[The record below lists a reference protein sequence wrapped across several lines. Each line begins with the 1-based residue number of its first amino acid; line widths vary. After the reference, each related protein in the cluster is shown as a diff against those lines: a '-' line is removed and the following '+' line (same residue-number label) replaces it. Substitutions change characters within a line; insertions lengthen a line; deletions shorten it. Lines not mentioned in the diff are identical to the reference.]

1 MDGWMTKPLMV
12 VVTAGRLEVVI
23 TKPEPVAEP
32 EEAAVEVVVRLGV
45 VLSTRDVCVGLV
57 FRFVVLVSVVWVDV
71 VVNNV
76 VNKILSVDDGTV
88 FCDDAAEGAEPE
100 PPEPPLTGAKLI
112 LDDAAGLTKLVAGTL
127 INIKDVGDIVALGDS
142 AAVGADVDIC
152 KFEAIRGVDVETV
165 AEVEVIEGVDVDVDA
180 VEVAAGVDDVTAVID
195 TVSNVLLTVGII
207 DVLLAVPIEL
217 GLLVDWIG
225 IVVVTI
231 VELISGSIG
240 VGCIVAGTVT
250 LTVPLSPTSVGLQIS
265 ALDKPTALS
274 WHIVPIGHF
283 PMSNPSNC
291 DKSKLITNKPN

>member
-1 MDGWMTKPLMV
+1 M

-57 FRFVVLVSVVWVDV
+57 LRFVVLVSVVWVDV

-76 VNKILSVDDGTV
+76 VNKILSVDDWTV
-88 FCDDAAEGAEPE
+88 FCDDAAEGAE
-100 PPEPPLTGAKLI
+100 PEPPLTGAKLI
-112 LDDAAGLTKLVAGTL
+112 LDDAAGLPKLVAGTM

-225 IVVVTI
+225 LVVVTI